1 MSVLPPAEGAS
12 ADGVCRGLLQQFSS
26 PEVVAQRWDSPSW
39 RLAVVTNSVVDA
51 AGVVR
56 AGQELLVVQCTI
68 EKEKLVR
75 FKRTCLIH
83 SKWRSGNSTKT
94 FT

>member
-1 MSVLPPAEGAS
+1 MSVLPPAKGAS
-12 ADGVCRGLLQQFSS
+12 ADGVCRCLLQQFSC
-26 PEVVAQRWDSPSW
+26 PDVVAQRWDSPSW
-39 RLAVVTNSVVDA
+39 RLAVATNSVVDA
-51 AGVVR
+51 TGVVR
-56 AGQELLVVQCTI
+56 AGQELLMVQCTI

-83 SKWRSGNSTKT
+83 SKWGRGNSTET